1 MGKRDQLLQN
11 IFEGLFE
18 RKAND
23 VVHIDL
29 GSLDYAPCSNFVI
42 CHGDSVTQVR
52 ALADSVE
59 NKLEALLN
67 IRVTHREG
75 IENASWV
82 LLDYGDAVVHI
93 FLKEARDYYRLE
105 DLWGDAQITI
115 IKDE

>member
-1 MGKRDQLLQN
+1 LGKRDQLLQS
-11 IFEGLFE
+11 IIEGLFE
-18 RKAND
+18 RKANE

-29 GSLDYAPCSNFVI
+29 DSLDYAPCSNFII
-42 CHGDSVTQVR
+42 CHADSVTQVR

-59 NKLEALLN
+59 NKVEDNLN
-67 IRVTHREG
+67 IKVSHREG
-75 IENASWV
+75 IENAQWV